1 MRDRKYFIELALAM
15 ALYTVLLLGAKAID
29 HAYHPTGGGQI
40 ALALLPTIGCVAA
53 LVVILR
59 GIRRMDEFQRR
70 IQFEA
75 IAFAFA
81 GTALGT
87 FSYGF
92 LEGAGLPRMPT
103 FAVWPVMAVL
113 WIVGQQLACRRY
125 R

>member
-92 LEGAGLPRMPT
+92 LETAGYPRLPM
-103 FAVWPVMAVL
+103 FAVWPLMATL
-113 WIVGQQLACRRY
+113 WMIGGIVSRRRY